1 MAPTDEM
8 MPELPEP
15 LERLLRSYGT
25 TKKQEGWFRG
35 AEATDVTGGW
45 EPEAVHWNHAA
56 FEAERALRLA
66 ILGYPHDAAAGAIAR
81 LTDEGTPPK
90 E

>member
-15 LERLLRSYGT
+15 LEALLVAYG
-25 TKKQEGWFRG
+25 KAQEEMGVVHDRPSQF
-35 AEATDVTGGW
+35 TD
-45 EPEAVHWNHAA
+45 ANHAT

-66 ILGYPHDAAAGAIAR
+66 ILAYPHDAAAGAIAR
-81 LTDEGTPPK
+81 LTEEGTPPH